1 MRAIASLDMAHFDEL
16 KSTHEKLLVLRGLT
30 KILATAEAQFAD
42 NIAFMLAKAEEN
54 QLQFI
59 ALLSAPRPGSL
70 LPDFISL
77 EKMKKIL
84 QKEEKVL
91 HQTAKAV
98 RVADIKKPKI
108 KKQT

>member
-1 MRAIASLDMAHFDEL
+1 MSLNQESSDEMRAIASLAMAHSDEL

-59 ALLSAPRPGSL
+59 ALLSAPRSTP
-70 LPDFISL
+70 PP
-77 EKMKKIL
+77 
-84 QKEEKVL
+84 QKAPRRTPSDARPANRRTKRDSDHE
-91 HQTAKAV
+91 
-98 RVADIKKPKI
+98 
-108 KKQT
+108 